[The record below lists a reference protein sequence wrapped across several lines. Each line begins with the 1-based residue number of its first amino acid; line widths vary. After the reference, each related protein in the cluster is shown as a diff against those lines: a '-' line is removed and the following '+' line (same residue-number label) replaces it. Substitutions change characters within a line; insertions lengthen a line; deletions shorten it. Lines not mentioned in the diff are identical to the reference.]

1 MEATHK
7 NASNSGNAGLDLPPD
22 WEPWKTTAAFER
34 AYGKSYAAIAAMVGK
49 CAPVVTAFLCT
60 PECERIIRRIR
71 REAGSLIYGAS
82 LNMTTVAMDNL
93 REILEDPETDANTM
107 LKAIEL
113 VRKLNG
119 DSTQA
124 NAAAEVRALRRD
136 LKRGRK

>member
-1 MEATHK
+1 MDEINQ
-7 NASNSGNAGLDLPPD
+7 NASNSGTDGLGLPPG
-22 WEPWKTTAAFER
+22 WEPWKTTAALER
-34 AYGKSYAAIAAMVGK
+34 AYGKSYASIASMVGH
-49 CAPVVTAFLCT
+49 CAPVVTAFLCS
-60 PECERIIRRIR
+60 PECDRIIRRIR

-82 LNMTTVAMDNL
+82 LSMTTVAMDNL
-93 REILEDPETDANTM
+93 REILEDPETDPNMM

-119 DSTQA
+119 DATQA